1 MMIFFGHVGISL
13 LVVFLITIALKK
25 GVDYRFVIV
34 GSMLPDIIDKPLGEY
49 LLNSVFHNGR
59 IVGHTLVLIAILAII
74 ALLVAKRYQFW
85 GIGVLTLG
93 AFLHQLLD
101 QMWNAPIS
109 WFWPAFGWEFPQYQ
123 TDNYLLMILNNLL
136 NKPEVYVPELVGL
149 VIIAAFIIRFKLYR
163 PENARAFVMTG
174 RLSVSSK
181 VKPVAVIKQ

>member
-1 MMIFFGHVGISL
+1 MMIFFGHIGISL
-13 LVVFLITIALKK
+13 LVVFLIALALKI
-25 GVDYRFVIV
+25 GVDYRLVIV

-59 IVGHTLVLIAILAII
+59 IVGHTLVFIAILAII

-101 QMWNAPIS
+101 QMWNAPVS
-109 WFWPAFGWEFPQYQ
+109 WFWPIFGWEFPQNQ
-123 TDNYLLMILNNLL
+123 TDNYFLMILNNLL
-136 NKPEVYVPELVGL
+136 NKPEAYVPELIGL
-149 VIIAAFIIRFKLYR
+149 VIIAALIIRFKLYK
-163 PENARAFVMTG
+163 PENARAFILTG
-174 RLSVSSK
+174 KLPASST